1 MNQQKRLI
9 TRYNEGDNRA
19 LHEIYVLYK
28 DDLTGFACAL
38 LHDKTAAEDV
48 VHDVFAAL
56 VASQSRLRIARSL
69 RQYLLT
75 AVVNTVRNRHR
86 VKVRSANVSIDSQ
99 TAFEPKTDDLPEDD
113 IFIGE
118 RQQQLA
124 AALQELP
131 YDQREV
137 LLLRHFADLKFKDI
151 AKAQNVSINTVQ
163 GRYRYGLEKLRALLD
178 RELE

>member
-9 TRYNEGDNRA
+9 TRYNQGDNRA
-19 LHEIYVLYK
+19 LHEIYILYK

-56 VASQSRLRIARSL
+56 IANQNRLRITCNL

-75 AVVNTVRNRHR
+75 SVINSVRNRHR
-86 VKVRSANVSIDSQ
+86 VKVRSANVSLDSQ
-99 TAFEPKTDDLPEDD
+99 TAFEPKTDDLPEDG

-118 RQQQLA
+118 RRQQLA

-131 YDQREV
+131 CDQREV

-163 GRYRYGLEKLRALLD
+163 GRYRYGLEKLRALLN